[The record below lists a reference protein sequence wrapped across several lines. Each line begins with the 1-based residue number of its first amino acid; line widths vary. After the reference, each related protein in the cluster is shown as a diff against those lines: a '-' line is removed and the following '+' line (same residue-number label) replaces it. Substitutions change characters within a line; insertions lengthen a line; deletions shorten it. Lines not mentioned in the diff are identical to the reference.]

1 LGVANFFEIV
11 AKAVEKV
18 MEPAHVPEIR
28 PLTETEIAQLEAAL
42 GKPVERAYLVY
53 WVSAAIRD
61 VVRLSAAPTPR
72 EYRDELAEIA
82 HQGRNWIQTIEGTR
96 SGLLLPNGP
105 DVGALIGSVTIFCE
119 AIESV
124 VTRLDSSIRPGK
136 PRTPF
141 ALETFLDRLIG
152 IAKRAKVL
160 PSTPG
165 RALRSETAPRLPPP
179 FYNFVTESLEIAI
192 EVIKSS
198 PLPDTEAQEALAI
211 LASVTDGS
219 LGKILERLRG
229 RIGDYH
235 ESADGLTEGHWHP
248 PDDGEL
254 NSK

>member
-1 LGVANFFEIV
+1 
-11 AKAVEKV
+11 
-18 MEPAHVPEIR
+18 
-28 PLTETEIAQLEAAL
+28 LTETEIVQLEAAL
-42 GKPVERAYLVY
+42 GKPVERAYLVH
-53 WVSAAIRD
+53 WISAAICD

-82 HQGRNWIQTIEGTR
+82 HRGRNWIQTMESSR
-96 SGLLLPNGP
+96 SRSLLPNGP
-105 DVGALIGSVTIFCE
+105 DVEAFIGSVTTFCE

-124 VTRLDSSIRPGK
+124 VTRLDSSIRRGK

-141 ALETFLDRLIG
+141 ALEAFLDRLIG

-165 RALRSETAPRLPPP
+165 RASRSETAPRLPPP

-198 PLPDTEAQEALAI
+198 PLPDTEAQAALVI

-229 RIGDYH
+229 RIGDYQ
-235 ESADGLTEGHWHP
+235 ESAHGLTEGRWRP
-248 PDDGEL
+248 PDDVEL
-254 NSK
+254 NSQ